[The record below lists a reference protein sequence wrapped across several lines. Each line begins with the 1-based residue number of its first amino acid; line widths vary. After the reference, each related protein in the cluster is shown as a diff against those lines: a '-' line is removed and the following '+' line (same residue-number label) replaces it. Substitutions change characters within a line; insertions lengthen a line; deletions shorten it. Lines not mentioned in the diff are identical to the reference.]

1 MVRLVMTPA
10 AQSFSLRAES
20 PARVARAA
28 LDGIGSIER
37 RAGAL
42 VFLSGSLGS
51 RILEVADFFRR
62 SPPGA
67 PVLIV
72 AGAGV
77 LTERGEIEGES
88 AASGIVWSGGEADA
102 FNLDEV
108 DTDSIGASL
117 GRVLLER
124 TRSSAATALVF
135 AEPKRFGSQVAL
147 ASVEGLPNIS
157 VFGGGGTVDL
167 PVVTLSK
174 TGQVSHG
181 PLGVM
186 LLRGPYRSIVRAS
199 PACRLLMPL
208 RTITELQ
215 GGLVLSL
222 EGEPAL
228 DVLKTA
234 AADLAHQ
241 PLVLVALSDAPPS
254 EDSRPELLIRSV
266 QGVDPNRRG
275 VLVSDDVRL
284 GMRLAFAVRDPG
296 ASRAD
301 FESSIREL
309 SREIAGSAP
318 RFGVFVSCAG
328 RGRGL
333 YGSPDVDVR
342 LLRARFPEL
351 PFAGLHSS
359 FELAP
364 SGGRPSLQLYT
375 GVVGLF
381 AAPS

>member
-1 MVRLVMTPA
+1 MTPM
-10 AQSFSLRAES
+10 AQSFSVRAES
-20 PARVARAA
+20 PVRVAKAA
-28 LDGIGSIER
+28 LEAIGGVER

-42 VFLSGSLGS
+42 VFLSGGLGS
-51 RILEVADFFRR
+51 RILEVADLFRR
-62 SPPGA
+62 SPPGV
-67 PVLIV
+67 PVLI
-72 AGAGV
+72 ATGAGV
-77 LTERGEIEGES
+77 LSERGEIEGES
-88 AASGIVWSGGEADA
+88 AASGIAWSGGEAEA
-102 FNLDEV
+102 FNIDEAETESV
-108 DTDSIGASL
+108 GASL

-124 TRSSAATALVF
+124 TRSSVATALVF

-147 ASVEGLPNIS
+147 ASVEGLPNLTL
-157 VFGGGGTVDL
+157 FGGGGTSDL
-167 PVVTLSK
+167 PIVTISK
-174 TGQVSHG
+174 TGQVTHG

-186 LLRGPYRSIVRAS
+186 LLRGAYRSIVRAS

-208 RTITELQ
+208 RAITELQ

-228 DVLKTA
+228 DVLKAA

-241 PLVLVALSDAPPS
+241 PLVLVALSDGSPS
-254 EDSRPELLIRSV
+254 EGSRPELLVRSV

-284 GMRLAFAVRDPG
+284 GMRLAFAVRDAS
-296 ASRAD
+296 ASRSD
-301 FESSIREL
+301 FESRIREL
-309 SREIAGSAP
+309 SRETAGSAP

-328 RGRGL
+328 RGQGL

-351 PFAGLHSS
+351 PVAGLHSS

-364 SGGRPSLQLYT
+364 SGGRPALQLYT

>member
-1 MVRLVMTPA
+1 MSPA
-10 AQSFSLRAES
+10 ARSFSLRAES

-28 LDGIGSIER
+28 LENINVLER

-42 VFLSGSLGS
+42 VFLSGNLGS

-62 SPPGA
+62 SPPGV
-67 PVLIV
+67 PVLLT

-77 LTERGEIEGES
+77 LSERGEIEGES
-88 AASGIVWSGGEADA
+88 AASGIAWSGGEAEA

-108 DTDSIGASL
+108 DTDSVGASL

-135 AEPKRFGSQVAL
+135 AEPKRFGSQIAL
-147 ASVEGLPNIS
+147 ASVEGLPNLTL
-157 VFGGGGTVDL
+157 FGGGGTADL
-167 PVVTLSK
+167 PIVAISKSGAVT
-174 TGQVSHG
+174 HG

-186 LLRGPYRSIVRAS
+186 LLRGAYRSIVRAS

-208 RTITELQ
+208 RTITELD

-234 AADLAHQ
+234 AAGLVHQ
-241 PLVLVALSDAPPS
+241 PLVLVALSEAAPS
-254 EDSRPELLIRSV
+254 EDARPDLLVRSV
-266 QGVDPNRRG
+266 QGVDPTRGG

-284 GMRLAFAVRDPG
+284 GMRLAFAVRDPS

-301 FESSIREL
+301 LESKIREL
-309 SREIAGSAP
+309 SRETAGSAP

-328 RGRGL
+328 RGHGL

-351 PFAGLHSS
+351 PLAGLHSS
-359 FELAP
+359 FEVAP
-364 SGGRPSLQLYT
+364 NAERPALQLYT

>member
-1 MVRLVMTPA
+1 MTPV

-28 LDGIGSIER
+28 LEAIGSVER

-42 VFLSGSLGS
+42 VFLSGGLGT

-62 SPPGA
+62 SPPGV
-67 PVLIV
+67 PLLLT

-88 AASGIVWSGGEADA
+88 AASGLAWSGGEAEA
-102 FNLDEV
+102 FNIAEV
-108 DTDSIGASL
+108 DTDSVGASL

-147 ASVEGLPNIS
+147 ASVEGLPN
-157 VFGGGGTVDL
+157 VTLFGGGGTTDL
-167 PVVTLSK
+167 PVVTVSK
-174 TGQVSHG
+174 TGQVTHG

-186 LLRGPYRSIVRAS
+186 LLRGAYRSIVRAS

-241 PLVLVALSDAPPS
+241 PLVLVALSDGSPVEGA
-254 EDSRPELLIRSV
+254 RPDLLVRSV

-284 GMRLAFAVRDPG
+284 GMRLAFAVRDPA

-301 FESSIREL
+301 FESRIREL
-309 SREIAGSAP
+309 SRETAGSAP

-328 RGRGL
+328 RGHGL

-351 PFAGLHSS
+351 PVAGLHSS

-364 SGGRPSLQLYT
+364 SGGRPALQLYT